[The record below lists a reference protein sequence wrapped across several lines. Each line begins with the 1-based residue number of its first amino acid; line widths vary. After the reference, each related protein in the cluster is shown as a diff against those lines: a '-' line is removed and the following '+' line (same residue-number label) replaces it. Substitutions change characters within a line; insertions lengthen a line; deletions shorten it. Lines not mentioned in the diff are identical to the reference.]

1 MEQNIVRFAKPL
13 ALAAICFVA
22 MIYLTK
28 SFGTALI
35 ISLIPLLLGWLGMM
49 ESFAYSLAAIAFL
62 AAVGWAVTPPNIKQI
77 IAEKTDE
84 AALEIK
90 QQMKT
95 P

>member
-1 MEQNIVRFAKPL
+1 MEQNIVRFFKPI
-13 ALAAICFVA
+13 ALAVVCFVA
-22 MIYLTK
+22 MIYLTNNL
-28 SFGTALI
+28 GTAII
-35 ISLIPLLLGWLGMM
+35 ISLIPLFLGWLGIM

-62 AAVGWAVTPPNIKQI
+62 AAVGWAVTPPSFKQI